1 MIETYGVDKKLVER
15 LIKFYRLEDKLR
27 GKIFEVK
34 KSYVSETIPL
44 FCVDGKACILYLD
57 GKKIVSFLPVA
68 EYKGKNGELA
78 GFIVKVEEEGDLFH
92 ELEHVKRYLKAV
104 YEDDFVEELV
114 VTFSGFFKAL
124 VYKLYTHLNKPEQHK
139 DA

>member
-1 MIETYGVDKKLVER
+1 MIEAYGVDKDFVER

-44 FCVDGKACILYLD
+44 FCVDGKACEVFRD
-57 GKKIVSFLPVA
+57 GEKIEFLPVA

-92 ELEHVKRYLKAV
+92 ELEHVKRYLEAV

-124 VYKLYTHLNKPEQHK
+124 VYKLYTHLNKSE
-139 DA
+139 